1 MLSHFFEEYGRKS
14 ILQRNQNAMERE
26 ETRIENVDPLP
37 KSING
42 KKAERDRGSYSIK

>member
-1 MLSHFFEEYGRKS
+1 MGENPV
-14 ILQRNQNAMERE
+14 LQRNQNAMERE
-26 ETRIENVDPLP
+26 ETRIENVDTVP